1 MSQMAEYTCC
11 SSVAFERPNENT
23 CTFTP
28 PPLAP
33 WQSRRYTTGLG
44 LPLSRALAKSG
55 KGWLGLED
63 QAINEDSAEQVVAAR
78 TWVECWDSDGADGE
92 RLGKGWRPPVA
103 L

>member
-1 MSQMAEYTCC
+1 MAEYTCC
-11 SSVAFERPNENT
+11 SSVAFERPYENTFT

-28 PPLAP
+28 PPLAL

-63 QAINEDSAEQVVAAR
+63 QAINEDSAEQVVAAPR
-78 TWVECWDSDGADGE
+78 ADGE
-92 RLGKGWRPPVA
+92 AGEGGEPPVA